1 MLKRFS
7 VENFKNFE
15 KKVILDL
22 ASPANYTFG
31 KSLIKDNCI
40 TKAMIYGINSSGKS
54 NLGLALLDIVCHL
67 TDKQKLQ
74 NSYKNYSNMNNTDT
88 VVSFEYV
95 FEFDGVEVIY
105 RYGKTQVMD
114 LEYEHLLIN
123 NEEMIY
129 YDRSKQKAYTKLKG
143 SETLNSAISSNNPIS
158 RVRYVNAN
166 AILEKTQENLA
177 FKSFMDFVDRMLL
190 FYSLDRR
197 GYQGFQTG
205 GGSIAEGIIKSG
217 KLKDFE
223 SFLNENGIF
232 YKLEAGQTNG
242 EDTIYC
248 KFKNSSAD
256 FFQIAST
263 GTNSLALL
271 YYWYINMEQASLVFM
286 DEFDA
291 FYHFEL
297 ARSIVKRVLQ
307 LSDTQIILTTHNTD
321 LISNDILR
329 PDCYFQ
335 LKDGNLRVFSECTD
349 KELRQAH
356 NLQKMYKAGAFDR
369 K

>member
-7 VENFKNFE
+7 VKNFKNFE
-15 KKVILDL
+15 EKVVLDL

-31 KSLIKDNCI
+31 TDLIKNNCI

-74 NSYKNYSNMNNTDT
+74 NSYKNYANMNNSDN
-88 VVSFEYV
+88 VADFEYV
-95 FEFDGVEVIY
+95 FEFDGIEVIY
-105 RYGKTQVMD
+105 QYGKTQVMD

-123 NEEMIY
+123 NEKMIY
-129 YDRSKQKAYTKLKG
+129 YNRAKQEAYTKLTG
-143 SETLNSAISSNNPIS
+143 SETLNSAIASDNPIS

-166 AILEKTQENLA
+166 AILAKTPENLA
-177 FKSFMDFVDRMLL
+177 FQSFMDFVNRMLL
-190 FYSLDRR
+190 FYSLDHR
-197 GYQGFQTG
+197 GYQGFQAG
-205 GGSIAEGIIKSG
+205 GGSISEGIIKSG

-223 SFLNENGIF
+223 IFLNENDIH
-232 YKLEAGQTNG
+232 YKLEAQKING
-242 EDTIYC
+242 EDEIYC
-248 KFKNSSAD
+248 KFKNGSAD

-263 GTNSLALL
+263 GTKSLALL
-271 YYWYINMEQASLVFM
+271 YYWYINMEQASFVFM

-297 ARSIVKRVLQ
+297 SRSIVKRVLQ
-307 LSDTQIILTTHNTD
+307 LSNTQIILTTHNTD

-329 PDCYFQ
+329 PDCYFHM
-335 LKDGNLRVFSECTD
+335 KEGNLQVFSECTD

-356 NLQKMYKAGAFDR
+356 NLQKMYKAGAFDGH
-369 K
+369 